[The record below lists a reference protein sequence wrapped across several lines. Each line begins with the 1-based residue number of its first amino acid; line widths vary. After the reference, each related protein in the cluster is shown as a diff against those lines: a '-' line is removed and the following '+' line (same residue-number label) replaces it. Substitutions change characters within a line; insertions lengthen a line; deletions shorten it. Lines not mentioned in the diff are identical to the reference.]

1 MKKGYLQVYTGNG
14 KGKTTAAI
22 GLAIRAAGA
31 GLKVYFGQFIKQM
44 EYSEVNILKNIEGI
58 TWELYGT
65 NGCIFNRPVN
75 EQDMQ
80 GVESGMKRA
89 GEVIISGEFDV
100 VILDEIFIPLSL
112 GMIVENDI
120 NELVSLKPA
129 SLELVLIGRYAPE
142 YIIETAD
149 LVTEMKEVKHYYE
162 QGVKSRKGIEV

>member
-65 NGCIFNRPVN
+65 NGC
-75 EQDMQ
+75 
-80 GVESGMKRA
+80 
-89 GEVIISGEFDV
+89 
-100 VILDEIFIPLSL
+100 L
-112 GMIVENDI
+112 
-120 NELVSLKPA
+120 
-129 SLELVLIGRYAPE
+129 
-142 YIIETAD
+142 TD
-149 LVTEMKEVKHYYE
+149 L
-162 QGVKSRKGIEV
+162 

>member
-80 GVESGMKRA
+80 GVEYGMKRA
-89 GEVIISGEFDV
+89 GEIIMSEEFDV

-129 SLELVLIGRYAPE
+129 SLELVLTGRYAPE

>member
-1 MKKGYLQVYTGNG
+1 MERERP
-14 KGKTTAAI
+14 TAAI

-80 GVESGMKRA
+80 GVEFGMKRA

-129 SLELVLIGRYAPE
+129 SLELVLTGRYAPE

>member
-14 KGKTTAAI
+14 KGKTTVAI
-22 GLAIRAAGA
+22 GLAIRAAGG
-31 GLKVYFGQFIKQM
+31 GLKVYLGQFIKQM
-44 EYSEVNILKNIEGI
+44 EYSEVNILKSIEGI

-80 GVESGMKRA
+80 GVEYGMKRA
-89 GEVIISGEFDV
+89 GEIIMSEEFDV

-112 GMIVENDI
+112 DMIGENDI
-120 NELVSLKPA
+120 NELISRKPD
-129 SLELVLIGRYAPE
+129 SVELVLTGRYAPDH
-142 YIIETAD
+142 IIEMAD
-149 LVTEMKEVKHYYE
+149 LVTEMKEVKHYYA

>member
-58 TWELYGT
+58 TWEFYGT

-80 GVESGMKRA
+80 GVEFGMKRA

-129 SLELVLIGRYAPE
+129 SLELVLTGRYAPE

>member
-22 GLAIRAAGA
+22 GLAIRAAGS
-31 GLKVYFGQFIKQM
+31 GLKVYLGQFIKQM
-44 EYSEVNILKNIEGI
+44 EYSEVNILKSIEGI

-80 GVESGMKRA
+80 GVEYGMKRA
-89 GEVIISGEFDV
+89 GEVIMSEEFDV

-112 GMIVENDI
+112 DMIGEDDI
-120 NELVSLKPA
+120 NELISRKPD
-129 SLELVLIGRYAPE
+129 SVELVLTGRYAPD
-142 YIIETAD
+142 YIIEMAD
-149 LVTEMKEVKHYYE
+149 LVTEMKEVKHYYA

>member
-1 MKKGYLQVYTGNG
+1 
-14 KGKTTAAI
+14 
-22 GLAIRAAGA
+22 
-31 GLKVYFGQFIKQM
+31 
-44 EYSEVNILKNIEGI
+44 
-58 TWELYGT
+58 
-65 NGCIFNRPVN
+65 
-75 EQDMQ
+75 MQ

-129 SLELVLIGRYAPE
+129 SLELVLTGRYAPE